1 MVYVSFSFTTSCLVI
16 VKTIYLAIDDYP
28 KKSRT
33 MLMCRDQNVKTN
45 YRQNKN
51 KKFVHIWDMSG
62 TFLLPVKIGSGD
74 INDK

>member
-1 MVYVSFSFTTSCLVI
+1 
-16 VKTIYLAIDDYP
+16 
-28 KKSRT
+28 

-51 KKFVHIWDMSG
+51 KKFVHIWDMSTG
-62 TFLLPVKIGSGD
+62 TFLLPVKIGSSD

>member
-1 MVYVSFSFTTSCLVI
+1 
-16 VKTIYLAIDDYP
+16 
-28 KKSRT
+28 

-62 TFLLPVKIGSGD
+62 TFLLPVKIGNGD